1 MTRKKVNLSL
11 IVNDSARKASLKKRT
26 TGLLKKVSELSTL
39 CGVKT
44 FVIIYSPDDR
54 QPVMWPTRPE
64 VQEILA
70 RFHSKPE
77 MERNKKMENQETYL
91 QKKVK
96 KLQEQFNQQQNK
108 NKEMEVSNLMHI
120 VYEGNGLDDLHVNDL
135 RSLVRFA
142 DEKRKIIE
150 RRLEFC
156 KQTSISLGSPLFAH
170 PHPPPL
176 APTSDQAAMFVP
188 NQMAPNLDKS
198 NHDHHEKAPPESSQ
212 CEQWFIDM
220 MNNTDNST
228 GSSKK
233 AKLNQMA
240 GLNAYY
246 QPFAA
251 SSNSGNQLRLMG
263 PGNCNSYFGGSSGVE
278 TTTSLHPYRDF
289 RSSISTSG
297 TDMPIL
303 LSSPPMPLHFGGSN
317 NINEFFV
324 GLGPRHGGFIAPQGN
339 RESDTNMALPSCHF
353 EGNNSGSDIALSL
366 QPYGNIEI
374 GGSVTSGDMG
384 LPSELFEGNID
395 ASDVGLCY
403 DITKQWPNNFNP

>member
-26 TGLLKKVSELSTL
+26 AGLLKKVSELSTL

-70 RFHSKPE
+70 RFYNMPE
-77 MERNKKMENQETYL
+77 IERNKKMENQETYL

-96 KLQEQFNQQQNK
+96 KLQEQFIQLQKK
-108 NKEMEVSNLMHI
+108 NKEMEVSNIMHI
-120 VYEGNGLDDLHVNDL
+120 VYEGNGIDDLNLTDL
-135 RSLVRFA
+135 RSLVLFA

-170 PHPPPL
+170 PPPL
-176 APTSDQAAMFVP
+176 HLAATPNQAPMFVP
-188 NQMAPNLDKS
+188 NQMAHNLDEP

-220 MNNTDNST
+220 MNNTDNSA
-228 GSSKK
+228 GNSKK
-233 AKLNQMA
+233 AKLNHVV

-251 SSNSGNQLRLMG
+251 SSNNGNQLRVMG
-263 PGNCNSYFGGSSGVE
+263 PENYNSYFGGSSGAE
-278 TTTSLHPYRDF
+278 TTMSLHPHRDF
-289 RSSISTSG
+289 RSSITTRD

-317 NINEFFV
+317 NVNDFSL
-324 GLGPRHGGFIAPQGN
+324 GLGPRHGGFIAHQGY
-339 RESDTNMALPSCHF
+339 RESDMNMALPSSHF
-353 EGNNSGSDIALSL
+353 EGNSSGSDIALSL
-366 QPYGNIEI
+366 QPFGNVEI

-384 LPSELFEGNID
+384 LPSELFRGNND
-395 ASDVGLCY
+395 TSDVGLRY
-403 DITKQWPNNFNP
+403 DIAKQWPNNFNP